1 MPCKNVS
8 SRSISTFCNNK
19 RLPGRQNYRIMNSLI
34 TDIRKIIPSVKN
46 EGSFNSWAC
55 IANDELV
62 WSIWIN
68 NVGQNDHQSSNY
80 NPEWDGNIP
89 YSKSL
94 PLKLFQVFLYLL
106 PKTIPPQNSPSNNAN
121 ITDSKF
127 FLIF

>member
-8 SRSISTFCNNK
+8 SRSISTFCKNK
-19 RLPGRQNYRIMNSLI
+19 RLPGRQNYRINNPLI
-34 TDIRKIIPSVKN
+34 TDIRKIIPSVKVD
-46 EGSFNSWAC
+46 GYFNSWAC

-89 YSKSL
+89 YSKST
-94 PLKLFQVFLYLL
+94 
-106 PKTIPPQNSPSNNAN
+106 PKTLQSFSLPSPQNNSSSNSPSNNAN